1 MRNNITQ
8 QGTPPPQCP
17 AAFIN
22 GASHLYVY
30 QEQKSFMQMHSG
42 TVFYSKYSYIKKSEN
57 QFQASNYLNGA
68 LCLLSKNKNKCK
80 CWAMSE
86 GCTSHKHAGKPYL
99 LI

>member
-42 TVFYSKYSYIKKSEN
+42 TIFYSKYSYIKKSEN

-68 LCLLSKNKNKCK
+68 LCFLSKTKINVSAGQRVK
-80 CWAMSE
+80 
-86 GCTSHKHAGKPYL
+86 GVQTTSMQES
-99 LI
+99 LIF